1 MGEES
6 DCSGSGHRGRMD
18 LTPSG
23 VQRIKRSGVASA
35 AVLVTAAAQIQ
46 SLDWELPYAM
56 GTAIKKK
63 KRQTDTHLH

>member
-1 MGEES
+1 
-6 DCSGSGHRGRMD
+6 MD